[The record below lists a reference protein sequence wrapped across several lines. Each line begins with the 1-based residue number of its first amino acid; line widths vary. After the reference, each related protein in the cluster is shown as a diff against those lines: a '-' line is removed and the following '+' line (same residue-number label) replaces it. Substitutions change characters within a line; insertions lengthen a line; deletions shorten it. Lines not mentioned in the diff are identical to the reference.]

1 MSSAAYYE
9 EYKRCKEIISV
20 IDKAIS
26 ACGKLKNSISS
37 INDDLGSGINLMREG
52 YLYNDKT
59 IAEDELKS
67 LKEMLSSMNSNTLG
81 NLDGK
86 LKSKKN
92 SVASQRDR
100 AYQNYK
106 EALAREEQE
115 FEG

>member
-37 INDDLGSGINLMREG
+37 VSDDLVSGINLMREG
-52 YLYNDKT
+52 YLYNGKT
-59 IAEDELKS
+59 IAEDELNS
-67 LKEMLSSMNSNTLG
+67 LKKLLSSVNSNTLG
-81 NLDGK
+81 DLESK

-92 SVASQRDR
+92 SIASQRDS

-115 FEG
+115 AEG